1 VVAVAS
7 TDYGREAS
15 GAPLR
20 VLYIGPNAHEIRSIV
35 EKHEHRI
42 LASYTG
48 SVEDALFLSRN
59 FIFDAV
65 IVDQRDSGLA
75 TRLIMPLMACF
86 STPVNLVVISA
97 LSAAEAYKRV
107 PGVARLLPVPV
118 REQGLLR
125 SLGLAN
131 AKPKQTLAEKSAQDE
146 EKKFAELPPG
156 TAPIAPRRKARQ
168 RKLRSVGWNFV
179 GWQKTAAAG
188 ALVATAIVATWFVT
202 AGRDKSMA
210 TVAAPQMSETGH
222 VRTILLERIERA
234 KAERLAATEALT
246 RSRKEA
252 DIILNK
258 VNRFIAETSAPAE
271 KIRIELGALERS
283 AKRAEKT
290 KTWRRSVAEL
300 RERQKLGLMDE
311 ASVKLNIARL
321 LKDDENLQGLRKRK
335 AKVIAQGAE
344 YELRLQVLS
353 ALARNLSG
361 TRTALPKTV
370 PPDML
375 PLVKEAAVAVKAVTH
390 DRGNLDAAERMLEIF
405 EQKGKSNKDQAA
417 LQ

>member
-1 VVAVAS
+1 MVAVAS
-7 TDYGREAS
+7 TELGREPL

-20 VLYIGPNAHEIRSIV
+20 VLYIGPNAHEIRHIV

-65 IVDQRDSGLA
+65 IVDQRDNGLA

-125 SLGLAN
+125 TLGLTN
-131 AKPKQTLAEKSAQDE
+131 AKPKQTLAEKSAHEE
-146 EKKFAELPPG
+146 EKKFAELAPG
-156 TAPIAPRRKARQ
+156 TAPVAPRRKARQ
-168 RKLRSVGWNFV
+168 RRLRSVSWKFV
-179 GWQKTAAAG
+179 GWQKTAAAA

-202 AGRDKSMA
+202 TGRDMSLAM
-210 TVAAPQMSETGH
+210 VAAPQMSETGN
-222 VRTILLERIERA
+222 VRTVLLERIERA

-246 RSRKEA
+246 RSREKA
-252 DIILNK
+252 NVVLTK
-258 VNRFIAETSAPAE
+258 VTQLIAETSAPAE

-283 AKRAEKT
+283 ANEAEKT
-290 KTWRRSVAEL
+290 KTWRRSAADL

-321 LKDDENLQGLRKRK
+321 LKDDESLQGLRKRK
-335 AKVIAQGAE
+335 AEVIARGAE

-361 TRTALPKTV
+361 TRTALPKAV

-375 PLVKEAAVAVKAVTH
+375 SLVKEAAVAVKAVTH
-390 DRGNLDAAERMLEIF
+390 DSGNLDAAERMLEIF
-405 EQKGKSNKDQAA
+405 EQKGKANKHQAA